1 MDATVNIYRQCFKT
15 DVGKRV
21 LANMMVEAGW
31 FGYNKTP
38 EEQAVENFVKTI
50 LCKCGFYDANH
61 VDEYVTK
68 LMSMSLDYTKKEQE
82 NE

>member
-1 MDATVNIYRQCFKT
+1 MDATVNIYRQCFQT
-15 DVGKRV
+15 ETGKRV
-21 LANMMVEAGW
+21 LANLMVECGW
-31 FGYNKTP
+31 FNHNKTT

-68 LMSMSLDYTKKEQE
+68 LMSMSVDYTKQGEK
-82 NE
+82 